1 MRLGLD
7 PMGLTNRFRERH
19 VEKRS
24 SVGGHAVTDPELVAA
39 WQSGDEL
46 AASQLVHRH
55 ATALGRYL
63 AASGA
68 ASAEVEDLV
77 QDTFFKAFRGLHGW
91 RGEGSFRGWLCRIA
105 GNVLKDRFR
114 QTKGRIF
121 LEIEDDDVAATSDPA
136 GEFAADEAGRQLQA
150 GLGRLPR
157 LQREVFL
164 LRVQQGLDYVEIAAA
179 LGTTPGA
186 ARVHYHHAV
195 RRLKEMLA

>member
-1 MRLGLD
+1 MRL
-7 PMGLTNRFRERH
+7 TNCCRERH

-24 SVGGHAVTDPELVAA
+24 SVGGQAVTDPELVAA
-39 WQSGDEL
+39 WQGGDEL

-114 QTKGRIF
+114 QSKGRIF
-121 LEIEDDDVAATSDPA
+121 LEIEEDDVAATSDPA
-136 GEFAADEAGRQLQA
+136 GEFAADETGRQLQA